1 MSINV
6 FFNFSKNLFLCH
18 YFSENGVKIII
29 FAYYITSIKTSQ
41 IRISCVSPMNNAKR
55 KLFKFCLFAEPF
67 DINNITNKIKKKYGN
82 SSSIDNTCKKPFR
95 R

>member
-1 MSINV
+1 MYSSIFQKT
-6 FFNFSKNLFLCH
+6 FF
-18 YFSENGVKIII
+18 YAI
-29 FAYYITSIKTSQ
+29 

-55 KLFKFCLFAEPF
+55 RLFKFCPFAEPF

-82 SSSIDNTCKKPFR
+82 SSSIENTCKKPFR